1 MEPLAALRRDHR
13 LLLSVLD
20 SLDVWAPRLQRGADP
35 AHLAR
40 FARFLRAFLENWHH
54 PKEEQVLIAAMRR
67 EGAYDSEL
75 AALLDKDHSDLH
87 ALLSDAARL
96 SDDIRGASPLRV
108 QAAVAVLL
116 EVASLLRHHIEI
128 EESVVFPMAEGELP
142 AQVLPHLERS
152 LHAMEIDP
160 RRSFLAVPLRK
171 LADSLVGLQA
181 CA

>member
-20 SLDVWAPRLQRGADP
+20 SFDAWAPKIQRGADP

-40 FARFLRAFLENWHH
+40 FVRFLRAFLDNWHH
-54 PKEEQVLIAAMRR
+54 PKEEQVLLATMQR
-67 EGAYDSEL
+67 EGAYDTDL
-75 AALLDKDHSDLH
+75 AALLDNDHSELR
-87 ALLSDAARL
+87 ALLGNAARL
-96 SDDIRGASPLRV
+96 ADDIGGATPLRV

-116 EVASLLRHHIEI
+116 EVASLLRHHIEV
-128 EESVVFPMAEGELP
+128 EETVVFPMAEGELP
-142 AQVLPHLERS
+142 ARVLPHVERS
-152 LHAMEIDP
+152 LRAMEIDP
-160 RRSFLAVPLRK
+160 RRSFLADPLRK